1 MERVLVI
8 GAGSLARLIPDVAAA
23 CGDLELLGFV
33 DVADER
39 RFLKGDAAQF
49 PVYGAAQFP
58 GELKARLGDFSVLFG
73 SSLRGQRSELIAQVK
88 EAGLSFTS
96 IIHPSVIIAQS
107 AHLGQGILMLP
118 GVIIGPGASI
128 GDHVI
133 LNTAVTVDHDSVL
146 QDSVIIGPGVHLAG
160 GVVVSSG
167 TFVGIGACSA
177 PGVTIGHN
185 CLIGAG
191 SVITESIPDNVVA
204 AGVPARVIRSRG

>member
-1 MERVLVI
+1 M
-8 GAGSLARLIPDVAAA
+8 
-23 CGDLELLGFV
+23 
-33 DVADER
+33 ADER

-49 PVYGAAQFP
+49 PVYEAAQFP

-88 EAGLSFTS
+88 ETGLSFTS

-128 GDHVI
+128 I
-133 LNTAVTVDHDSVL
+133 LNTAVTIDHDSVL
-146 QDSVIIGPGVHLAG
+146 QDGVIIGPGVHLAG

-167 TFVGIGACSA
+167 TFVGIGACST
-177 PGVTIGHN
+177 PGVSIGHN
-185 CLIGAG
+185 CLI
-191 SVITESIPDNVVA
+191 A
-204 AGVPARVIRSRG
+204 AGVPAKVIRSRG